1 MAAKDKKPA
10 AKKTTS
16 QTKVTRITARDTDSK
31 PKKTSEKPVTKKVPA
46 KAKKAEAAKK
56 AAVKT
61 SPAAEKKQSKNKNV
75 IHRIAAPFISL
86 GGYFKG
92 AWYELQ
98 QVTWPNRK
106 ATWSLTAAL
115 LVYTAFFV
123 VVILL
128 LDALFKYL
136 LELILG

>member
-1 MAAKDKKPA
+1 MATKAKKPA
-10 AKKTTS
+10 AKNTTS
-16 QTKVTRITARDTDSK
+16 QTKVTRITASDTEK
-31 PKKTSEKPVTKKVPA
+31 VVAKKAPA
-46 KAKKAEAAKK
+46 KAAKP
-56 AAVKT
+56 AVVKQKT
-61 SPAAEKKQSKNKNV
+61 TKIAKEKKQSTKPSIIKNL
-75 IHRIAAPFISL
+75 AAPFIAL

-115 LVYTAFFV
+115 LVFTAFFV
-123 VVILL
+123 VMILL

-136 LELILG
+136 FELILG